1 LLPWLSQWLD
11 SSESR
16 LLAFE
21 VCAEVVKKQQSDR
34 AAAASNLCM
43 FIGFVIRMN
52 IEEQVTASSD

>member
-1 LLPWLSQWLD
+1 
-11 SSESR
+11 
-16 LLAFE
+16 
-21 VCAEVVKKQQSDR
+21 VVKKQQSDR